1 MTSIPGDID
10 SVLSDSISAVPT
22 QDDRFKD
29 FDKDLNTLKCR
40 LNMLLGIIRNTEIL
54 TNRAGS
60 TFVFTN
66 VKKAERVFAKKID
79 FRRLSADLA
88 LAVEGIEDIAK
99 FDPSDYIKPSVGDG

>member
-1 MTSIPGDID
+1 
-10 SVLSDSISAVPT
+10 
-22 QDDRFKD
+22 
-29 FDKDLNTLKCR
+29 
-40 LNMLLGIIRNTEIL
+40 
-54 TNRAGS
+54 
-60 TFVFTN
+60 VFTN